1 MIDST
6 RGVFGRPFSP
16 AGRDLLLRDLSAGWF
31 VHIVTC
37 CIIQTT
43 GSNEFVILRPY
54 RKRIVAVAV
63 LCVLFLKPSKNLFT
77 KHAMQILVTGHV
89 MFSL

>member
-54 RKRIVAVAV
+54 RKRIVTVAF
-63 LCVLFLKPSKNLFT
+63 LCVLFLKPSEIYLRN
-77 KHAMQILVTGHV
+77 MQCKYTLQETL
-89 MFSL
+89 FSL